1 MATCMNG
8 LTKLSLSLTRNFRT
22 HFLVNGPETPS
33 GKLRPCGPLLQLV
46 VVALREIHSIGRS
59 VDSRLRSKMSNSV
72 ILPIFC
78 EFANLKERPSEPT
91 MAFNR
96 SCG

>member
-1 MATCMNG
+1 MPN
-8 LTKLSLSLTRNFRT
+8 
-22 HFLVNGPETPS
+22 

-59 VDSRLRSKMSNSV
+59 VDSRLRSKMSESV

-78 EFANLKERPSEPT
+78 EVTNSQEDSSRRAVWLGRHPVEKISIGPKDKLIRVGNLE
-91 MAFNR
+91 
-96 SCG
+96 